1 MYKYFIDN
9 KPVLPEGW
17 ALPDVLARKVSEAL
31 NKKSISPEDE
41 LVDALEDMARDIALI
56 EPNPADWIMCIF
68 NITKRVKILCLH
80 QFPELANRSSYIP
93 NNYLH

>member
-1 MYKYFIDN
+1 VYKYFMDH

-56 EPNPADWIMCIF
+56 EPNPADWDGGWLTYCGADGGGSHEPGSSP
-68 NITKRVKILCLH
+68 V
-80 QFPELANRSSYIP
+80 NRRRY
-93 NNYLH
+93 